1 MIQAEPTETIVSPKQ
16 GELMDAIRSR
26 QYDLIY
32 LIGAI
37 GTSKTYGQVLALVQI
52 CLQYPGSFVPIG
64 RKTLAEA
71 RLGTW
76 QTVLEVIDNC
86 NLEEGVEYTKT
97 EGNELKIKFKN
108 KSIIQ
113 IVPIDQSKD
122 RQWTK
127 IKSINATAAG
137 VDEVD
142 AIVLEGFVTFASR
155 TGRRNSNGAPGVTIV
170 TCNPNE
176 TWVKELVYTPWRQ
189 GKLPPRTLVIEF
201 QMEDSFL
208 YRSGYYERFELNPP
222 QWKQRYLNNNWE
234 YLDDDNSLFKSRVL
248 DAIYVQ
254 SFDESLMKVMGVDV
268 AREGKDRSVVAK
280 IVGKTLVDIKI
291 YTREEIERL
300 AKPDERDAPPYNIIL
315 GREVYKYAMR
325 EEIGYSHSAC
335 DAVGNGG
342 GVVDYLRS
350 IQFKINEFKAG
361 ERSEENFNMMRSE
374 MAFKLAKDME
384 KGEFFF
390 WEGCPFLSELKQ
402 ELLYHL
408 YTTEDKM
415 VKVESKELMKKRLG
429 KSPDIADAVMIAYYN
444 LKRLP
449 DSRFNLNRIGL

>member
-1 MIQAEPTETIVSPKQ
+1 MQAVK
-16 GELMDAIRSR
+16 SR
-26 QYDLIY
+26 KYDLIY

-37 GTSKTYGQVLALVQI
+37 GTSKTYVKAFALVQI
-52 CLQYPGSFVPIG
+52 ALQYEGSFIPVG

-76 QTVLEVIDNC
+76 LTILEVLDNC
-86 NLEEGVEYTKT
+86 QLVEGQDYRKT
-97 EGNELKIKFKN
+97 EGNELKIRFKN

-113 IVPIDQSKD
+113 IVPIDLSKD

-127 IKSINATAAG
+127 IKSINATSAG

-142 AIVLEGFVTFASR
+142 AVDREGFLTFSSR
-155 TGRRNSNGAPGVTIV
+155 TGRRNANDAPAVTIA

-176 TWVKELVYTPWRQ
+176 TWVKDNVYTPWRN
-189 GKLPPRTLVIEF
+189 GTLAKTSLVIEF

-208 YRSGYYERFELNPP
+208 YHTGYYNRYELNPP
-222 QWKQRYLNNNWE
+222 QWKERYLKNNWE

-248 DAIYVQ
+248 DSIYV
-254 SFDESLMKVMGVDV
+254 DEYPTEGSTIYLGIDV
-268 AREGKDRSVVAK
+268 AREGKDRSVFAK
-280 IVGKTLVDIKI
+280 IVGNVLVDVRV
-291 YTREEIERL
+291 YTKDELERL
-300 AKPDERDAPPYNIIL
+300 ALTEEKDAPPYNIIL

-325 EEIGYSHSAC
+325 EEIGYSNSAC

-350 IQFKINEFKAG
+350 VQFKINEFKAG

-374 MAFKLAKDME
+374 MYFKLAKDME
-384 KGEFFF
+384 KKEFLF
-390 WEGCPFLSELKQ
+390 WSGCPFLSELKM

-408 YTTEDKM
+408 YTTEDKV
-415 VKVESKELMKKRLG
+415 VKVESKEQLKKRLG
-429 KSPDIADAVMIAYYN
+429 KSPDIADAVIIAYYN
-444 LKRLP
+444 RKRIP
-449 DSRFNLNRIGL
+449 DKLYNQNRIG